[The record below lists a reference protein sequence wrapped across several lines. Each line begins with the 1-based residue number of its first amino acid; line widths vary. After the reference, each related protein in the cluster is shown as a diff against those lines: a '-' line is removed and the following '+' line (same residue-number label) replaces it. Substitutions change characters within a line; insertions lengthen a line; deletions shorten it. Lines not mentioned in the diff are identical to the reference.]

1 MQWFFFIWFS
11 PFIDFLAAKAAASL
25 SLLLSLSCELLE
37 QLLLT
42 LASNGRNGKGMTG
55 LYDLVGLEPA
65 VIDITLIRHVVSLQI
80 SILAEPLEHAVAA
93 SLDAEF
99 LSYEFRK
106 TLDGQSSGSAAD
118 R

>member
-1 MQWFFFIWFS
+1 
-11 PFIDFLAAKAAASL
+11 
-25 SLLLSLSCELLE
+25 
-37 QLLLT
+37 
-42 LASNGRNGKGMTG
+42 MTG

-106 TLDGQSSGSAAD
+106 TLDGQSSGSVAD
-118 R
+118 RIVEINLVLIGGDLSFSFPFGAASLLSAW